1 VQAILIAYGTTDG
14 HTARIAAFTGTVL
27 EGAGAQVDIIQVGRG
42 RADPSPERYDAV
54 VVAGSLHGGRYQRAL
69 HRWVRRHA
77 AALNEQPTAMI
88 SVCLGILQ
96 KDPKVWV
103 DLDAKINLFLKETG
117 WQSSVVKIVAGALL
131 YTHYGWL
138 KRWIMHRITRK
149 AGVET
154 DPTLDYIYTDW
165 DDLRL
170 FAEGFLRRP
179 AVRAATMASSNGAGS
194 KRTASVQGSPVSRLA
209 ASQAARAAASS
220 RS

>member
-14 HTARIAAFTGTVL
+14 HTARIAAFMGTVL

-54 VVAGSLHGGRYQRAL
+54 VVAGSLH
-69 HRWVRRHA
+69 
-77 AALNEQPTAMI
+77 E
-88 SVCLGILQ
+88 
-96 KDPKVWV
+96 DPKVWV

-194 KRTASVQGSPVSRLA
+194 KRTGSVQGSPVSRLA